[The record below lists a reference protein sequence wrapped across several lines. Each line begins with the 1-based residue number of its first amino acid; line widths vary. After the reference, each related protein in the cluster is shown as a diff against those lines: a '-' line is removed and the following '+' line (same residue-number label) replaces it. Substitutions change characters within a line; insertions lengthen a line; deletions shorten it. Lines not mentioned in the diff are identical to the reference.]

1 MKPRKWTT
9 IESDHVY
16 QTPIFDLLRHQR
28 EHPHRGRHHFYV
40 LSAPNWINIIPLTPS
55 QEVVMVHQ
63 FRHGIEDHTLEVPG
77 GMVDPG
83 EEPGVAARREMI
95 EESGYD
101 SDNIVA
107 IGKVHP
113 NPAIQGNYCF
123 SFFARDVRLIGKP
136 PQHTGAEETE
146 VVTVPLAD
154 IRKMIATGEIT
165 HALTITAFSFL
176 QFYNSALF

>member
-1 MKPRKWTT
+1 MKSRKWTT
-9 IESDHVY
+9 IESSRVY
-16 QTPIFDLLRHQR
+16 STRIFDLMRHHR
-28 EHPHRGRHHFYV
+28 EHPHRGKHHFYV
-40 LSAPNWINIIPLTPS
+40 LSAPNWVNIIPLTPS

-63 FRHGIEDHTLEVPG
+63 FRHGIEDSTLEVPG

-83 EEPGVAARREMI
+83 EEPIVAARREMI
-95 EESGYD
+95 EESGFD
-101 SDNIVA
+101 SDDIVE

-123 SFFARDVRLIGKP
+123 SFVARNVRLIGKP
-136 PQHTGAEETE
+136 DQSDGAEETE

-165 HALTITAFSFL
+165 HALTITGFSFL

>member
-1 MKPRKWTT
+1 MKSRKWTT
-9 IESDHVY
+9 LESDQVY
-16 QTPIFDLLRHQR
+16 STPIFNLLRHHR
-28 EHPHRGRHHFYV
+28 EHPSRGRHHFYV

-55 QEVVMVHQ
+55 QDVVMVHQ
-63 FRHGIEDHTLEVPG
+63 FRHGIEDLTLEVPG

-83 EEPGVAARREMI
+83 EEPSFAARREMI

-101 SDNIVA
+101 SEQIVE

-123 SFFARDVRLIGKP
+123 SFLARDVRMLGKP
-136 PQHTGAEETE
+136 PQHGAEETE
-146 VVTVPLAD
+146 VVTVPLAS
-154 IRKMIATGEIT
+154 IRGMIAGGEIT

-176 QFYNSALF
+176 QFYNSGQF